1 MISLMLRVLIK
12 NVSIITFDH
21 WTEMIYRLTINA
33 YSPPIVLKTG
43 ASGLIAYRLIS
54 KENKWQWLQTSA
66 RLVYKNSKPDFI
78 LCTHR
83 PLM

>member
-1 MISLMLRVLIK
+1 MVDTIILFLEITTAVIIVISI
-12 NVSIITFDH
+12 S
-21 WTEMIYRLTINA
+21 
-33 YSPPIVLKTG
+33 VLKTG
-43 ASGLIAYRLIS
+43 ASGLIAYRLVA
-54 KENKWQWLQTSA
+54 KEGKYQWLQTSA